1 MALPDLHI
9 FERLVK
15 NKPAKG
21 SNDYPLAIKATDL
34 DENWKRTTLIEGE
47 GNPKPYEVEYTK
59 DGTRIKNLRGLPQ
72 GATAKQFDV
81 CENGTPKQYYLLVW
95 DDEPQL
101 A

>member
-15 NKPAKG
+15 NKPSKG

-47 GNPKPYEVEYTK
+47 GNPKLYEVEYTK
-59 DGTRIKNLRGLPQ
+59 DGTRLTRILPPTPDSGTHVL
-72 GATAKQFDV
+72 GAVDGQVQWIATED
-81 CENGTPKQYYLLVW
+81 CS
-95 DDEPQL
+95 
-101 A
+101 